1 MKGDCEEVCN
11 EFEKTLDEDKDLS
24 KNLRL
29 KRIENLKKRQKILK
43 SMEEKE
49 QRALEEIE
57 NEQRENK

>member
-1 MKGDCEEVCN
+1 M
-11 EFEKTLDEDKDLS
+11 DEDKDLS